1 MQPSSHATVNL
12 QQLRHL
18 EEYGLL
24 VRRDRSSWDLRQPK
38 TTKYKSQAHT
48 VGGDLID
55 LDS

>member
-12 QQLRHL
+12 QQLHL